1 MKPDRKGILIMKK
14 ELIRGLVIGVT
25 GLCLTGCGNAIPEM
39 TTQQQ
44 ELVVEYAVSEL
55 LKYDKNHE
63 TKLVVLDVDQEAAGA
78 VSNVA
83 SSELTDEIPKEESES
98 STKVEEGISKDDV
111 TVIDQTE
118 NVNISMEE
126 FLKLNNVEITYTGY
140 ETADA
145 YPPESQDEIYFY
157 MSATEGNKLLV
168 LKFDVKN
175 VSAQDMEL
183 DMAGSQTRY
192 KIVVNNEEKNALT
205 TLLLNDM
212 AYYKG
217 TLAAGESVELVVVG
231 EIPQEQEAQ
240 ITSLELIMKNVD
252 DTATISLN

>member
-1 MKPDRKGILIMKK
+1 MK
-14 ELIRGLVIGVT
+14 GLVICLT
-25 GLCLTGCGNAIPEM
+25 GACLTGCGNAIPEM

-44 ELVVEYAVSEL
+44 DLVVEYAVSQL

-63 TKLVVLDVDQEAAGA
+63 TKLVVLDMEQEADQGEALPEQETAALEENKEPSAGEA
-78 VSNVA
+78 
-83 SSELTDEIPKEESES
+83 
-98 STKVEEGISKDDV
+98 GISPEDV

-118 NVNISMEE
+118 ETEGGDISIEE
-126 FLKLNNVEITYTGY
+126 FLKLDQVEVTYNGY
-140 ETADA
+140 EIADA
-145 YPPESQDEIYFY
+145 YPPEAADEIYFY

-168 LKFDVKN
+168 LKFDFKN
-175 VSAQDMEL
+175 ISSQDMEL

-192 KIVVNNEEKNALT
+192 KIVANDTEKNALT
-205 TLLLNDM
+205 TMLLNDM

-231 EIPQEQEAQ
+231 EIPQDEASQ
-240 ITSLELIMKNVD
+240 IASLELIMKSVD